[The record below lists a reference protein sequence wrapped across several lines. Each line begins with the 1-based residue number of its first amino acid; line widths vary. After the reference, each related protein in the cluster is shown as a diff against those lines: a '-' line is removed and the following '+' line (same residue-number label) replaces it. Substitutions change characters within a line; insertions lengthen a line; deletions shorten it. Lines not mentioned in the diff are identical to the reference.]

1 MNKLKNLWYLTKW
14 CFINLIISLII
25 FSIIFFTKVERD
37 YGVIETNVSLLGF
50 SLAAIGIFFAMPL
63 RKEIR
68 ERLHQFQFDKI
79 IVILMLAGMLSF
91 LIGIIVYLFVDYFA
105 LNILFLFYGILQE
118 VVATFYIT
126 KLFIKGR

>member
-25 FSIIFFTKVERD
+25 FSVIFVAKIERE

-50 SLAAIGIFFAMPL
+50 SLAAIGIFFAMPI

-79 IVILMLAGMLSF
+79 IVILMIVGMFSF
-91 LIGIIVYLFVDYFA
+91 FIGIGVYLFVDYFS

>member
-79 IVILMLAGMLSF
+79 IVILMLVGMLSF